1 MSLTAWKAGTWR
13 SGIWKT
19 GAWATSTVTPTET
32 PRTVA
37 SGGSRP
43 QREAR
48 PARRHEDDEAFLLA
62 VLL

>member
-19 GAWATSTVTPTET
+19 GAWLASTVAQPET

-48 PARRHEDDEAFLLA
+48 PIQRHDDDEAFLLA